1 MRAQLSRCVA
11 EREEQR
17 TVAHEATS
25 VLASERAERATKAAA
40 WREREAQLTSLLEE
54 QHAEGAKQREV
65 IDQLDTSL
73 EEKPKGRAHRSS
85 LADTAASRSARD
97 MFKKAAA
104 APPPKSGKEVV
115 QRAKFDA
122 KLEKFE
128 KGAPAVG
135 VAGARGKAAMFEAAG
150 KQPTAPAVKKTWAS
164 AGGGGNYKKK
174 TAFEGGVAA
183 KKTFADLP

>member
-1 MRAQLSRCVA
+1 MDSAEHHAPDQTEKQKEEDRARG
-11 EREEQR
+11 
-17 TVAHEATS
+17 
-25 VLASERAERATKAAA
+25 SEK
-40 WREREAQLTSLLEE
+40 
-54 QHAEGAKQREV
+54 
-65 IDQLDTSL
+65 
-73 EEKPKGRAHRSS
+73 
-85 LADTAASRSARD
+85 
-97 MFKKAAA
+97 
-104 APPPKSGKEVV
+104 
-115 QRAKFDA
+115 